1 MDMKNEITYT
11 VVAYNHACIERI
23 ISVCV
28 YKTSRKAEE
37 TNNYLTFSLHHKPF
51 TYVRAAFNETVEKGK
66 TYYSFDGEQRAIATN
81 RTSPIEALRDAFNL
95 LAQKRPTE
103 FKPHYL
109 STAMGKIINTLRRMY
124 QEENI
129 ASVSFIMMQDQKYLL
144 ACQNTDGNRIM
155 VHDDL
160 TY

>member
-11 VVAYNHACIERI
+11 VVAFNHACIGRI

-51 TYVRAAFNETVEKGK
+51 TYVRAAFNETIEKDK

-81 RTSPIEALRDAFNL
+81 RT
-95 LAQKRPTE
+95 
-103 FKPHYL
+103 
-109 STAMGKIINTLRRMY
+109 
-124 QEENI
+124 
-129 ASVSFIMMQDQKYLL
+129 
-144 ACQNTDGNRIM
+144 
-155 VHDDL
+155 
-160 TY
+160 